1 MAETFTRW
9 DLADHLRSKEDAR
22 LYLEACA
29 EEDPGDGSLIRAAL
43 NDIARAGHALPGAL
57 SLLGALGDFDDRE
70 IEAIVADINAARRGP
85 ALGRGDAAGG
95 GGGIRTHDRGEH
107 PR

>member
-9 DLADHLRSKEDAR
+9 DINEHLRTKEDVR

-43 NDIARAGHALPGAL
+43 NDIAHAQNMSQLAHDIGMTREGLYKAL
-57 SLLGALGDFDDRE
+57 SENGNPTFSTVMKIARALGMQVR
-70 IEAIVADINAARRGP
+70 IAV
-85 ALGRGDAAGG
+85 
-95 GGGIRTHDRGEH
+95 
-107 PR
+107 